1 MNFTHP
7 YLYSRGKNLERMA
20 ENTRYSG
27 MAGVPVISTR
37 SKQPLKT
44 DFNKPMK
51 IIRERNAQST
61 VDAA

>member
-1 MNFTHP
+1 MNFAHP
-7 YLYSRGKNLERMA
+7 YLYSIGKNLERMA

-27 MAGVPVISTR
+27 APVISTR

-61 VDAA
+61 IDAA